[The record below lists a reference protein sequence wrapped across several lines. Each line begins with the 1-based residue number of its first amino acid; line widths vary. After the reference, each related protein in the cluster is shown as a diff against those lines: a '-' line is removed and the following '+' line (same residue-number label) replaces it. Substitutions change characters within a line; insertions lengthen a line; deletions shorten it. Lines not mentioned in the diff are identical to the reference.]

1 MFIRKSKRGF
11 TLIEMMIVIAII
23 ALLATIAIP
32 NYMGFRR
39 RAMTSEAKSNLGT
52 IRTLEEA
59 YHAEKS
65 DYLTCGKYPADTP
78 AGTTY
83 LWDDDAAATVD
94 ADWTTLGFSIKG
106 LARYSYATA
115 RNSATEF
122 DGFAYGDL
130 DGDATGSTYT
140 IDETGALTEASPLE

>member
-1 MFIRKSKRGF
+1 MLRKKKRGF

-32 NYMGFRR
+32 NYIGFRR

-59 YHAEKS
+59 YHAENQ
-65 DYLTCGKYPADTP
+65 DYLDCGQYPAAVP

-83 LWDDDAAATVD
+83 AWVDADAATID
-94 ADWTTLGFSIKG
+94 ADWTSLGFSIKG
-106 LARYSYATA
+106 NARYAYETN
-115 RNSATEF
+115 RNAADQF
-122 DGFAYGDL
+122 DGLAYGDL
-130 DGDATGSTYT
+130 DGDATTSTFT
-140 IDETGALTEASPLE
+140 IDENGILTEANPLE